1 MLKNIN
7 LKVNLDEMKIS
18 SITDSLVL
26 QLLRIKSMKVKD

>member
-1 MLKNIN
+1 MLKNLN